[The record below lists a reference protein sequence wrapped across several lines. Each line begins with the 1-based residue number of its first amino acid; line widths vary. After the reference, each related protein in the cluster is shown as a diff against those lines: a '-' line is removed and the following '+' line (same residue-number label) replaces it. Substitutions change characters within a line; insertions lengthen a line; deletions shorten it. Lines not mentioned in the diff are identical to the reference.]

1 MRATV
6 VTALEESRRL
16 GEQVTM
22 NVLHKELT
30 FTGRIVRIEA
40 GEGFAVLEH
49 PDGRRRGLYFILGGS
64 LKTADGR
71 EVPFPV
77 DGVAR

>member
-1 MRATV
+1 MRARIV
-6 VTALEESRRL
+6 AALEEARRL

-22 NVLHKELT
+22 EVLHKET
-30 FTGRIVRIEA
+30 KFSGRVVRVDP